1 MPFGTIIIINK
12 STVGGSMSTI
22 AQTEGFLCRF
32 FTYSDTALTPSSF
45 KEAVTMAYSTH
56 NLTEVQIQERIK
68 NNIR

>member
-1 MPFGTIIIINK
+1 
-12 STVGGSMSTI
+12 MSTI
-22 AQTEGFLCRF
+22 AQTEGFLGRF

>member
-1 MPFGTIIIINK
+1 
-12 STVGGSMSTI
+12 MSTI